1 MSWREKEDVWSALK
15 ARSTKLITV
24 AWDAWRF
31 TGRGTH
37 TFSAWAK
44 GAKSL
49 WLASM
54 RNERL
59 QDLQVRS
66 SAEGK
71 VDTEADMLSGIS
83 RKRNAHSS
91 HYWFSEFCNS
101 QCSSHFAA
109 PFIGVRAKTSIAESF
124 RKKSRTISGPKKT
137 PCKQDEVWWVRKRR
151 QGESIPKPSH
161 LRSQLHKEELQLDA
175 QWSLGT
181 CANDPSA
188 GSPTETLLRLLLPL
202 SVKIHQT
209 FRSNIQE
216 LKIAAVRIIH
226 RDTQSVGATGGVY
239 KGQGRVQ
246 CTLMTH
252 TY

>member
-1 MSWREKEDVWSALK
+1 MSWREVYRGVKRPRSEKYK
-15 ARSTKLITV
+15 ASNKLT
-24 AWDAWRF
+24 WDAWRF
-31 TGRGTH
+31 AGRGTH

-54 RNERL
+54 HNERL

-124 RKKSRTISGPKKT
+124 NK
-137 PCKQDEVWWVRKRR
+137 
-151 QGESIPKPSH
+151 
-161 LRSQLHKEELQLDA
+161 
-175 QWSLGT
+175 
-181 CANDPSA
+181 N
-188 GSPTETLLRLLLPL
+188 
-202 SVKIHQT
+202 
-209 FRSNIQE
+209 
-216 LKIAAVRIIH
+216 
-226 RDTQSVGATGGVY
+226 
-239 KGQGRVQ
+239 KGQQVVQ
-246 CTLMTH
+246 RKHLASKMK
-252 TY
+252 YGG